1 MIEWVE
7 HYVGRS
13 STASLRLH
21 AKDLKLANFDNF
33 RELLGVCLR
42 NQNFIDSADSHK
54 MIRRQVCR
62 LLCLLSRIEQT
73 LVAYCSRCRCGG
85 RHCRTLWRERKANAS
100 VGMMTIFHQRQ
111 MRSSRETLLCRVYET
126 SERDGT
132 RKWKSIYRAA
142 NVYSIWVDIDSPLD
156 AFANIYTHF
165 SGGLNSIRIIIKDSR
180 VLHSSPLGII
190 SLRCVVWHLCR
201 YSSVRTGSHLFDYL
215 ALVGRRTRVW
225 GGAIG
230 RVTVLKFIY
239 ALLLLLLSSLYMFY
253 VFAHVSTDS
262 VGRTATLRVVR
273 LLSLSDYILLKIF
286 ESSRLSVKNLKHS
299 GGLSVWFNYEMSWRR
314 AH

>member
-1 MIEWVE
+1 
-7 HYVGRS
+7 
-13 STASLRLH
+13 
-21 AKDLKLANFDNF
+21 
-33 RELLGVCLR
+33 
-42 NQNFIDSADSHK
+42 
-54 MIRRQVCR
+54 
-62 LLCLLSRIEQT
+62 
-73 LVAYCSRCRCGG
+73 
-85 RHCRTLWRERKANAS
+85 
-100 VGMMTIFHQRQ
+100 
-111 MRSSRETLLCRVYET
+111 MRSSRETLWCRVYKT

-132 RKWKSIYRAA
+132 REWKSIYRAA

-201 YSSVRTGSHLFDYL
+201 YSSVRTGSLTFIWLFSS
-215 ALVGRRTRVW
+215 RRAKNSRVW

-239 ALLLLLLSSLYMFY
+239 ALLLLPLLSSLYMFY

-273 LLSLSDYILLKIF
+273 LLSLSLFILLKIF
-286 ESSRLSVKNLKHS
+286 VSSRLSVQNLKHS

-314 AH
+314 AHWNYVELLGGSSNSNQIKQ